1 MPASSSSYQPAGTNF
16 LGEALT
22 DSRQKFRQLVAMLD
36 ALVSGRRLDEA
47 RTHLPKL
54 TAMQTE
60 MHRMLNPRNI
70 VDQKSLQQIDRDV
83 ERLEKALRKGWSG
96 TVGKGLLAI
105 ALGGVLGVAALL
117 WLMWK
122 FI

>member
-1 MPASSSSYQPAGTNF
+1 MPSASSYQPAGTNF

-22 DSRQKFRQLVAMLD
+22 DSRQKFRQLVSTLD
-36 ALVSGRRLDEA
+36 ALVAGRRLDEA

-54 TAMQTE
+54 AAMQTE
-60 MHRMLNPRNI
+60 MHRMLNPRNV

>member
-1 MPASSSSYQPAGTNF
+1 MPASSAYQPAGTNF
-16 LGEALT
+16 LGQALS
-22 DSRQKFRQLVAMLD
+22 DSRQKFRQLVATLD
-36 ALVSGRRLDEA
+36 ALVNGKRLDEA
-47 RTHLPKL
+47 RAHLPKL
-54 TAMQTE
+54 LAMQTE
-60 MHRMLNPRNI
+60 FHRMLNPRDA
-70 VDQKSLQQIDRDV
+70 VDQQSREQIDRDV
-83 ERLEKALRKGWSG
+83 ERLQKALRKGWSR

>member
-1 MPASSSSYQPAGTNF
+1 MPSASSYQPAGTNF

-22 DSRQKFRQLVAMLD
+22 DSRQKFRQLVATLD
-36 ALVSGRRLDEA
+36 TLVAGRRLDEA

-60 MHRMLNPRNI
+60 MHRMLNPRNV

-83 ERLEKALRKGWSG
+83 ERLEKALRKGWSR